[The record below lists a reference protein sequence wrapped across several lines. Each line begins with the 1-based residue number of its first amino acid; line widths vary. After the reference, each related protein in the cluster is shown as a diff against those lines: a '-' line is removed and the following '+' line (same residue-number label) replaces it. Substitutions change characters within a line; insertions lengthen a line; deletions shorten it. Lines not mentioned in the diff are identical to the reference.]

1 MYCLLLSCCVSPKG
15 FTTIMRRSTA
25 LLGGHGG
32 KSHTWV
38 TSKGNPGQ
46 QFIVVWGFLAAFGG
60 AMQYAWSNMKAEAVR
75 LQAAKHH
82 DDSHGEHH

>member
-1 MYCLLLSCCVSPKG
+1 
-15 FTTIMRRSTA
+15 MRRSIA

-46 QFIVVWGFLAAFGG
+46 QFVPLLGFLTVFGG
-60 AMQYAWSNMKAEAVR
+60 AMRYWWMNMNAEAAR
-75 LQAAKHH
+75 LKAAKHH
-82 DDSHGEHH
+82 DDSHHDDEHAHH